1 MSLDPADP
9 AGGVETDVGLVLG
22 TAGHIDHGKTSLV
35 EALTGVDTDR
45 LPEEKKRGI
54 TIDLGFAPLD
64 LGDGIRLGVVDVPG
78 HEKLVRTMVAGA
90 TGIDLLMLVVAA
102 DEGVMPQTREHLAI
116 CELLGLDRAVVALT
130 KCDLVEPDLAELAQE
145 EVAALLEETS
155 LAGAPIIP
163 VSSVTGAGLDA
174 LREQLVA
181 LAKEA
186 HAHTPR
192 TGPPRLAIDRTFE
205 MRGFGS
211 VVTGTL
217 IGSGLSLG
225 DTVEVFPEGPTCK
238 LRGIQRHGAS
248 AEYAPPGGRCAL
260 NLQNVSLDQLSRGKV
275 ISTPGALPRSQTLD
289 VELSWLASAPEG
301 DGPTAV
307 EFLAG
312 TAERR
317 AHVAPIGAEVL
328 EPGAVG
334 FARIHIDGDPVSLLP
349 GDRFV
354 LRGFARTD
362 VGATLGGGRILDVAP
377 PRRRRSDPT
386 LLQEL
391 EALVANDPKEDLA
404 VRVARAAFAGAALD
418 TLRIETGLE
427 RDAFDNALAALA
439 KEGRVLPA
447 GKRLVVDTETLRAVE
462 ARLASS
468 LDAFHEAEPL
478 RPGMPVASLRGAL
491 PDNVPREVSDLAL
504 SRLAEQGLV
513 RLDGDT
519 ARRSDH
525 RATLE
530 GDDAAAAQRIC
541 ALLADAALEPPSSS
555 DLGERVGVG
564 PDRLATLMGFLEH
577 EGKVVRTKGDLFFD
591 AGAIAALRAKV
602 IAHFDTNDTLDTPS
616 YKALIGTTR
625 RTAVPLMELFDSNHV
640 TVRRGEARYLHHPK
654 G

>member
-1 MSLDPADP
+1 MSLDPADQ
-9 AGGVETDVGLVLG
+9 AGDVGLVLG

-35 EALTGVDTDR
+35 KALTGVDTDR
-45 LPEEKKRGI
+45 RPEEKKRGI
-54 TIDLGFAPLD
+54 TIDLGFAPLE
-64 LGDGIRLGVVDVPG
+64 LGDGLRLGVVDVPG

-145 EVAALLEETS
+145 EVAALLAETS
-155 LAGAPIIP
+155 LAGSPIIQ
-163 VSSVTGAGLDA
+163 VSSVAGTGLDA

-181 LAKEA
+181 FASEA

-217 IGSGLSLG
+217 IGSGLSVG
-225 DTVEVFPEGPTCK
+225 DSVEVFPDGPTCK

-248 AEYAPPGGRCAL
+248 AEHAPPGGRCAL
-260 NLQNVSLDQLSRGKV
+260 NLQNVSLDQLSRGQV
-275 ISTPGALPRSQTLD
+275 VSTPGALPKSQSLD
-289 VELSWLASAPEG
+289 VELAWLATAPEG

-317 AHVAPIGAEVL
+317 ARVAPIGVDTL
-328 EPGAVG
+328 EPGSMG

-354 LRGFARTD
+354 LRGFARTE

-386 LLQEL
+386 LLRDL
-391 EALVANDPKEDLA
+391 EALVTNDPQEDLA
-404 VRVARAAFAGAALD
+404 VRIARAAFAGAALD
-418 TLRIETGLE
+418 ALRVETGLE
-427 RDAFDNALAALA
+427 RDTFDAALAALA
-439 KEGRVLPA
+439 QEGRVLAA
-447 GKRLVVDTETLRAVE
+447 GKRLVVDTETLTAVE
-462 ARLASS
+462 ARLAAS
-468 LDAFHEAEPL
+468 LGAFHEAEPL

-491 PDNVPREVSDLAL
+491 PDNVPREISDLAL
-504 SRLAEQGLV
+504 SRLAQQGAV
-513 RLDGDT
+513 KLDGDT

-525 RATLE
+525 SATLE
-530 GDDAAAAQRIC
+530 GEDAATAKRIC
-541 ALLADAALEPPSSS
+541 TLLTSAALEPPGFS
-555 DLGERVGVG
+555 DLAAKAGL
-564 PDRLATLMGFLEH
+564 PADRLATLMGFLEH
-577 EGKVVRTKGDLFFD
+577 QGQVVRTKGDLFFD
-591 AGAIAALRAKV
+591 AGAIADLRAKV
-602 IAHFDTNDTLDTPS
+602 IAHFDANDTLDTPT

-625 RTAVPLMELFDSNHV
+625 RTAVPLMELFDSTHV

>member
-1 MSLDPADP
+1 LDPAEGIAD
-9 AGGVETDVGLVLG
+9 EVGLVLG

-35 EALTGVDTDR
+35 HALTGVDTDR

-64 LGDGIRLGVVDVPG
+64 LGNGLRLGVVDVPG

-130 KCDLVEPDLAELAQE
+130 KCDLVEADLAELAQE

-163 VSSVTGAGLDA
+163 VSSVVGTGLEA
-174 LREQLVA
+174 LREQLIA
-181 LAKEA
+181 LASEA

-205 MRGFGS
+205 IRGFGS

-217 IGSGLSLG
+217 IGRGLALG
-225 DTVEVFPEGPTCK
+225 DSVEVFPNGPTSK

-260 NLQNVSLDQLSRGKV
+260 NLQNVGLDELSRGMV
-275 ISTPGALPRSQTLD
+275 ISTPGALPRSETLD
-289 VELSWLASAPEG
+289 VELRWLDSAPTG

-317 AHVAPIGAEVL
+317 ARVAPIGTDTL
-328 EPGAVG
+328 EPGTVG

-362 VGATLGGGRILDVAP
+362 VGATLGGGRVLDVAP
-377 PRRRRSDPT
+377 PRRRRSDPS
-386 LLQEL
+386 LVAEL

-404 VRVARAAFAGAALD
+404 VRIARAAYAGAPLQL
-418 TLRIETGLE
+418 LRVDTGLE
-427 RDAFDNALAALA
+427 REVFDTALGALTE
-439 KEGRVLPA
+439 EGRVLPA
-447 GKRLVVDTETLRAVE
+447 GKRLAVGSKTLTSVE
-462 ARLASS
+462 GRLVKS
-468 LDAFHEAEPL
+468 LDAFHAAEPL

-491 PDNVPREVSDLAL
+491 PDNVPREISDLAL
-504 SRLAEQGLV
+504 SRLAEQGAIHLEN
-513 RLDGDT
+513 DT
-519 ARRSDH
+519 ARRSNH
-525 RATLE
+525 SATLE
-530 GDDAAAAQRIC
+530 GEDAASAERSCI
-541 ALLADAALEPPSSS
+541 LLASVALEPPGFA
-555 DLGERVGVG
+555 DLGEKVGVAA
-564 PDRLATLMGFLEH
+564 DRLATLMGFLEH
-577 EGKVVRTKGDLFFD
+577 KGKVVRAKGDLFFD
-591 AGAIAALRAKV
+591 AAAIATLRAK
-602 IAHFDTNDTLDTPS
+602 ILAHFEANDTLDTPT

-625 RTAVPLMELFDSNHV
+625 RTAVPLMELFDSTHL
-640 TVRRGEARYLHHPK
+640 TVRRGEARYLHHPN